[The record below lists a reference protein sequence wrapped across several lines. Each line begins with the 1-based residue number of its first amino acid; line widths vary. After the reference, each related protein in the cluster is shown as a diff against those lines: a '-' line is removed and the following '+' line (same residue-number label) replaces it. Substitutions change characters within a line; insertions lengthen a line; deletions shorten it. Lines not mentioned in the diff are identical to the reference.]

1 MTAPSKIE
9 QMPDAIAED
18 RQRHRL
24 PPDDDSADRDGSVV
38 NPLSTKRRRT
48 ARTSPVSADRPKPD
62 HYISGL
68 PCEWIAKAAGHGQ
81 AAVPLALALFWRSAI
96 KRHGQ
101 FSVSH
106 RQLTLFG
113 ARLSAVP
120 PALKV
125 LFRLGMVRVIKIGN
139 GRDKSVY
146 ELDLG
151 PVANEKFKASRAAIR
166 KNSSKSGQ
174 DGDNDVDRQQRDE
187 RDDKDIDVSGGTKD
201 GSWEDD

>member
-1 MTAPSKIE
+1 MTSPSEIE

-24 PPDDDSADRDGSVV
+24 PPDDDPADRGGSLV

-48 ARTSPVSADRPKPD
+48 ARTSPASADRPKPN

-96 KRHGQ
+96 KRHGR

-106 RQLTLFG
+106 QQLTIFG
-113 ARLSAVP
+113 ARLSAVSS
-120 PALKV
+120 ALKV
-125 LFRLGMVRVIKIGN
+125 LIRLGMVRVIKIGN

-146 ELDLG
+146 EIDLG
-151 PVANEKFKASRAAIR
+151 PVANEKFKARRAAVG
-166 KNSSKSGQ
+166 KNPSKSGQ
-174 DGDNDVDRQQRDE
+174 DGDKDVDPQQRDE
-187 RDDKDIDVSGGTKD
+187 RADEDASGSTND
-201 GSWEDD
+201 ESWEDD